1 MKKTK
6 YSISSW
12 KKNELHPSIADNKA
26 IDWIFMVDLL
36 NFSFWSELDKE
47 IQSNPSS
54 ERFSIEYNNNR
65 YTGYWSLCAAI
76 NRALEDEIPIT
87 TPSFY
92 MSEKKLTD
100 NGIRHIF
107 RSATKEE
114 MPLLDERIHSIRE
127 AGKVLVEKFGGSF
140 VNCITRANK
149 SAANLLKIITENF
162 NSFRD
167 ESNFQGRKVFFYKR
181 AQILIADIWACFEGK
196 ELGEFHDIDK
206 ITIVP
211 QALYHLGALSYSPS
225 LLNLLESFTLI
236 PHDSRP
242 EIEIRDNDGDNGSSS
257 NSSSSSGGI
266 NAIILDYFIWDF
278 ASQNKHKLSPEAE
291 QGNSVYVHLLAY
303 ILMELELLP

>member
-1 MKKTK
+1 MDSVLESARFISENSKDVSIPDDGIQKAANIIYENMKKTK

-167 ESNFQGRKVFFYKR
+167 ESNFQGR
-181 AQILIADIWACFEGK
+181 
-196 ELGEFHDIDK
+196 
-206 ITIVP
+206 
-211 QALYHLGALSYSPS
+211 ALSYSPS

-278 ASQNKHKLSPEAE
+278 ASQNKHKLSVRAHRTR
-291 QGNSVYVHLLAY
+291 SIFY
-303 ILMELELLP
+303 

>member
-1 MKKTK
+1 MDSVLESARFISENSKDVSIPDDGIQKAANIIYENMKKTK

-47 IQSNPSS
+47 IQSSPSS

-162 NSFRD
+162 NSFCD
-167 ESNFQGRKVFFYKR
+167 ESNFQGRKGLALKER
-181 AQILIADIWACFEGK
+181 NLENSMILIKLQC
-196 ELGEFHDIDK
+196 
-206 ITIVP
+206 
-211 QALYHLGALSYSPS
+211 ALSYSPS

-242 EIEIRDNDGDNGSSS
+242 EIEIRDNDGDNGNSS

-278 ASQNKHKLSPEAE
+278 ASQNKHKLS
-291 QGNSVYVHLLAY
+291 V
-303 ILMELELLP
+303 ELTKK